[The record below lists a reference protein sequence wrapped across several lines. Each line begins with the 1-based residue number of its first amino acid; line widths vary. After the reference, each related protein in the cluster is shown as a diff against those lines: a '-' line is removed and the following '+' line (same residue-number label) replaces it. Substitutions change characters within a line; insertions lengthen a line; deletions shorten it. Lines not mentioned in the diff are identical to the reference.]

1 MNSHTSHKAEKEMD
15 MPFKPSYMRRTASRL
30 LAAIAV
36 ASAALIIPQAPLS
49 AVRLGPSEPQEQAQV
64 QAQAPPQAQVKRPPL
79 TPEQQEMA
87 KLRQQIRDLQTKYFE
102 IRAKLPDARGKTD
115 MDNKKKDDDLI
126 ARQCQGAVDFKKI
139 TYTSSAEGL
148 QIPAYLFQP
157 LTPRGPKAH
166 PALLWV
172 HGGVHSSFSSSFIP
186 FVEQA
191 VERGYVVIAPDYR
204 GSTGYGAAFYEAID
218 YGGYEIDDVMSA
230 LEYLKANVP
239 AVDMDRI
246 GVIGWSHGGFI
257 ALHCLIRD
265 QGVLLKCG
273 YAGVPVTNLV
283 FRLSYKG
290 PDYVAS
296 FATEKRIGGQV
307 HEKQAVYIK
316 RSPVYNV
323 DKIKVP
329 VMVHVAT
336 NDQDVNFVEDQFM
349 IYALQYH
356 IPKLAETK
364 IYVDPPGGHSFDRL
378 LNKERTAPQNTP
390 PQRDSWNRI
399 WTLLETN
406 LKPYIGVEGKIVEGK

>member
-1 MNSHTSHKAEKEMD
+1 MR
-15 MPFKPSYMRRTASRL
+15 FKISSVRRTASRL
-30 LAAIAV
+30 PAAVAVLFAAVVILAGPAIAGW
-36 ASAALIIPQAPLS
+36 SGD
-49 AVRLGPSEPQEQAQV
+49 AVSQERDQI
-64 QAQAPPQAQVKRPPL
+64 QAQAPPQAQAKRPPL

-87 KLRQQIRDLQTKYFE
+87 KLRRQIRDLQTKYFE
-102 IRAKLPDARGKTD
+102 MRAKLPDAQAKAD
-115 MDNKKKDDDLI
+115 MENNKKDDDLI
-126 ARQCQGAVDFKKI
+126 AQLCQGAVDFKK
-139 TYTSSAEGL
+139 TAYPSGADGL
-148 QIPAYLFQP
+148 QIPAYLFLP
-157 LTPRGPKAH
+157 LTPRGPKGH
-166 PALLWV
+166 PALIWV
-172 HGGVHSSFSSSFIP
+172 HGGVHNSFSSSFIP
-186 FVEQA
+186 FVRQA

-230 LEYLKANVP
+230 VEYLKANVA

-257 ALHCLIRD
+257 ALHSLIRD
-265 QGVLLKCG
+265 QGAILKCG

-290 PDYVAS
+290 PDYVAD

-307 HEKQAVYIK
+307 HEKQAVYIE
-316 RSPVYNV
+316 RSPVYQV

-378 LNKERTAPQNTP
+378 VNKEKTAPQNTP

-399 WTLLETN
+399 WAFLETN
-406 LKPYIGVEGKIVEGK
+406 LKPYLGVEGKIVDGK

>member
-1 MNSHTSHKAEKEMD
+1 MC
-15 MPFKPSYMRRTASRL
+15 RTASRL
-30 LAAIAV
+30 LAAVAV
-36 ASAALIIPQAPLS
+36 ASAALIILQAPIL
-49 AVRLGPSEPQEQAQV
+49 AGWLGASEPQEQAQV

-87 KLRQQIRDLQTKYFE
+87 KLRQQIRDLQMKYFE
-102 IRAKLPDARGKTD
+102 MQAKLPDARAKAD
-115 MDNKKKDDDLI
+115 MENKKKDEDLI
-126 ARQCQGAVDFKKI
+126 ARLCQGAVDFQKI
-139 TYTSSAEGL
+139 TYASSAEGL

-157 LTPRGPKAH
+157 LAPRGPKGH

-172 HGGVHSSFSSSFIP
+172 HGGVHSSFSSSAVP
-186 FVEQA
+186 FVRQA

-230 LEYLKANVP
+230 VEYLRANVP

-283 FRLSYKG
+283 FRLSYNG
-290 PDYVAS
+290 PQYVAA

-307 HEKQAVYIK
+307 HEKQSVYIE
-316 RSPVYNV
+316 RSPVYHV

-349 IYALQYH
+349 IYALHYH

-364 IYVDPPGGHSFDRL
+364 IYVDPPGGHSFNRL
-378 LNKERTAPQNTP
+378 VNKEKTAPRNTP

-399 WTLLETN
+399 WTFLETN
-406 LKPYIGVEGKIVEGK
+406 LKPYVGVEGKIVVNHN

>member
-1 MNSHTSHKAEKEMD
+1 MR
-15 MPFKPSYMRRTASRL
+15 FKISSVRRTASRL
-30 LAAIAV
+30 PAAVAVLFAAVVILAGPAIAGW
-36 ASAALIIPQAPLS
+36 SGD
-49 AVRLGPSEPQEQAQV
+49 AVSQERDQI
-64 QAQAPPQAQVKRPPL
+64 QAQAPPQAQAKRPPL

-87 KLRQQIRDLQTKYFE
+87 KLRRQIRDLQMKYFE
-102 IRAKLPDARGKTD
+102 MRAKLPDAQAKTD
-115 MDNKKKDDDLI
+115 MANNKKDDDLI
-126 ARQCQGAVDFKKI
+126 AQLCQGAVDFKK
-139 TYTSSAEGL
+139 TAYPSGADGL

-157 LTPRGPKAH
+157 LTPRGPKGH
-166 PALLWV
+166 PALIWV
-172 HGGVHSSFSSSFIP
+172 HGGVHNSFSSSFIP
-186 FVEQA
+186 FVRQA

-230 LEYLKANVP
+230 VEYLKANVA

-257 ALHCLIRD
+257 ALHSLIRD
-265 QGVLLKCG
+265 QGAILKCG

-290 PDYVAS
+290 PDYTAD

-307 HEKQAVYIK
+307 HEKQAVYIE
-316 RSPVYNV
+316 RSPVYQV

-378 LNKERTAPQNTP
+378 VNKEKTAPQNTP

-399 WTLLETN
+399 WAFLETN
-406 LKPYIGVEGKIVEGK
+406 LKPYVGVEGKIVEGN

>member
-1 MNSHTSHKAEKEMD
+1 
-15 MPFKPSYMRRTASRL
+15 MRRMASRL
-30 LAAIAV
+30 LAAVAV
-36 ASAALIIPQAPLS
+36 ASAALIILQAPLL
-49 AVRLGPSEPQEQAQV
+49 AGRLGPSEAQEQAQA
-64 QAQAPPQAQVKRPPL
+64 QAQAPPEAQVKRPPL

-87 KLRQQIRDLQTKYFE
+87 KLRQQIRDFQKKYFE
-102 IRAKLPDARGKTD
+102 MQAKLPDARAKTD
-115 MDNKKKDDDLI
+115 MENKKKDDNLI
-126 ARQCQGAVDFKKI
+126 AQLCQGAVDFKKI
-139 TYTSSAEGL
+139 TYASSAEGL

-157 LTPRGPKAH
+157 LAPRGPKGH
-166 PALLWV
+166 PALLWA
-172 HGGVHSSFSSSFIP
+172 HGGVHSSFSSSAIP
-186 FVEQA
+186 FVRQA
-191 VERGYVVIAPDYR
+191 VDRGYVVIAPDYR

-230 LEYLKANVP
+230 VEYLKANVP

-290 PDYVAS
+290 PQYVAA

-307 HEKQAVYIK
+307 HEKQSIYIE
-316 RSPVYNV
+316 RSPVYHV

-378 LNKERTAPQNTP
+378 VNKEKTAPQNTP

-399 WTLLETN
+399 WAFLETN
-406 LKPYIGVEGKIVEGK
+406 LKPYIGVEGKIVLNHN

>member
-1 MNSHTSHKAEKEMD
+1 MR
-15 MPFKPSYMRRTASRL
+15 FKISSVRRTASRL
-30 LAAIAV
+30 PAAVAVLFAAVVILAGPAIAGW
-36 ASAALIIPQAPLS
+36 SGD
-49 AVRLGPSEPQEQAQV
+49 AVSQERDQI
-64 QAQAPPQAQVKRPPL
+64 QAQAPPQAQAKRPPL

-87 KLRQQIRDLQTKYFE
+87 KLRRQIRDLQTKYFE
-102 IRAKLPDARGKTD
+102 MRAKLPDAQAKAD
-115 MDNKKKDDDLI
+115 MENNKKDDDLI
-126 ARQCQGAVDFKKI
+126 AQLCQGAVDFKK
-139 TYTSSAEGL
+139 TAYPSGADGL

-157 LTPRGPKAH
+157 LTPRGPKGH
-166 PALLWV
+166 PALIWV
-172 HGGVHSSFSSSFIP
+172 HGGVHNSFSSSFIP
-186 FVEQA
+186 FVRQA

-230 LEYLKANVP
+230 VEYLKANVA

-257 ALHCLIRD
+257 ALHSLIRD
-265 QGVLLKCG
+265 QGAILKCG

-290 PDYVAS
+290 PDYVAD

-307 HEKQAVYIK
+307 HEKQAVYIE
-316 RSPVYNV
+316 RSPVYQV

-378 LNKERTAPQNTP
+378 VNKEKTAPQNTP

-399 WTLLETN
+399 WAFLETN
-406 LKPYIGVEGKIVEGK
+406 LKPYLGVEGKIVDGK

>member
-1 MNSHTSHKAEKEMD
+1 MR
-15 MPFKPSYMRRTASRL
+15 FKISPMCRTASGL
-30 LAAIAV
+30 LAAVAV
-36 ASAALIIPQAPLS
+36 VSVVLTILQAPLFAARS
-49 AVRLGPSEPQEQAQV
+49 GRSEAREQAQ
-64 QAQAPPQAQVKRPPL
+64 AQSQTPPQAQVKRPPL

-87 KLRQQIRDLQTKYFE
+87 RLRQQIRDLQTKYFE
-102 IRAKLPDARGKTD
+102 MRAKLPDAQAKAD
-115 MDNKKKDDDLI
+115 MENNKKDDDLI
-126 ARQCQGAVDFKKI
+126 AQLCQGAVDFKK
-139 TYTSSAEGL
+139 TAYPSGADGL
-148 QIPAYLFQP
+148 QIPAYLFLP
-157 LTPRGPKAH
+157 LTPRGPKGH
-166 PALLWV
+166 PALIWV

-186 FVEQA
+186 FVRQA

-230 LEYLKANVP
+230 VEYLKANVS

-257 ALHCLIRD
+257 ALHSLIRD
-265 QGVLLKCG
+265 QGAILKCG

-290 PDYVAS
+290 PDYTAD

-307 HEKQAVYIK
+307 HEKQAVYIE
-316 RSPVYNV
+316 RSPVYHV

-378 LNKERTAPQNTP
+378 INKEKTAPQNTP

-399 WTLLETN
+399 WAFLETN
-406 LKPYIGVEGKIVEGK
+406 LKPYLGVEGKIVEGK